1 VALRILIVEDHPRMR
16 GAMRL
21 VLEEEGFQ
29 IDEAEDGLAAIESVR
44 GDPPALVLLDLN
56 MPGASGKDVLEQLK
70 GDPTTSGVPVVVVS
84 ATGEEGRSEAMRL
97 GAEGYLTKPFSPNV
111 LLRTAEQALRGP
123 GSPGS

>member
-1 VALRILIVEDHPRMR
+1 MGMRILIVEDHPRMR

-29 IDEAEDGLAAIESVR
+29 IDEAGDGLAAIESVR

-70 GDPTTSGVPVVVVS
+70 GDPVTTDVPVVIVS
-84 ATGEEGRSEAMRL
+84 ATGEEGKAEAMRL
-97 GAEGYLTKPFSPNV
+97 GAEAYVTKPFSPSV
-111 LLRTAEQALRGP
+111 LLRTAERVLKGRGSR
-123 GSPGS
+123 GS

>member
-1 VALRILIVEDHPRMR
+1 MAVRILIVEDHPSMR

-21 VLEEEGFQ
+21 VLEDEGFL
-29 IDEAEDGLAAIESVR
+29 IDEAVDGLAAIESVR

-70 GDPTTSGVPVVVVS
+70 GDPATSEVPVVVVS

-97 GAEGYLTKPFSPNV
+97 GAEGYVTKPFSPSV
-111 LLRTAEQALRGP
+111 LLRTAELVLRGR
-123 GSPGS
+123 GSSES

>member
-1 VALRILIVEDHPRMR
+1 MGMRILIVEDHPRMR

-29 IDEAEDGLAAIESVR
+29 IDEAGDGLAAIESVR

-70 GDPTTSGVPVVVVS
+70 GDPVTTDVPVVIVS

-97 GAEGYLTKPFSPNV
+97 GAEAYVTKPFSPSV
-111 LLRTAEQALRGP
+111 LLRTAERVLKGRGSQ
-123 GSPGS
+123 GS